1 MIFTIFKKE
10 LKDTLRDRRTL
21 MMMIVI
27 PVLIFPVIM
36 NVFMG
41 ISSSYQEEAATKSL
55 QIGVINPDHVLI
67 DELKNIPAAMGK
79 KDVIIYKDTTAM
91 LADLKKDSIQ
101 LGFYT
106 QNDFSKMLTEKNPAN
121 VRVYF
126 NATDV
131 GMQERGEAYIKII
144 EEKAKKI
151 RYAELKLNEKEL
163 TPIVTEYKNIASD
176 KEMIGKLAGGI
187 LPYIFIAFGFIGCM
201 YPAIDLFTG
210 EKERGTIETL
220 LTTPIARWQI
230 LFGKMG
236 VVVLSGLMASISAL
250 FGLYLSIEVF
260 KMVEDPELLA
270 IIHSILSPGFI
281 LMLFGLLFPL
291 TIFFAGVMIPIA
303 IHAKSFK
310 EAQSIITPLNIV
322 MVLPAMVGFFPGIE
336 LNGVTACIPVV
347 NVVLATKEL
356 IAGTLDIG
364 LLSLSFIVMIL
375 LALTA
380 VFISYKRFDKETNV
394 ITEIKI
400 FDVIFGTYL
409 HEERQL

>member
-27 PVLIFPVIM
+27 PVLLFPIIM
-36 NVFMG
+36 NVFVG
-41 ISSSYQEEAATKSL
+41 ISSSFQEEAATKAL
-55 QIGVINPDHVLI
+55 KIGVVSTDKTVVQ
-67 DELKNIPAAMGK
+67 EFEGIPAAFGK
-79 KDVIIYKDTTAM
+79 KEIVVYKDTNA
-91 LADLKKDSIQ
+91 LISDLNKDSIQ
-101 LGFYT
+101 LGVYSSGEFSSLLNAQKSASIVMFY
-106 QNDFSKMLTEKNPAN
+106 
-121 VRVYF
+121 

-131 GMQERGEAYIKII
+131 GMNERAEAYMNFIQ
-144 EEKAKKI
+144 EKAKKT
-151 RYAELKLNEKEL
+151 RYAEMKLDEQKL
-163 TPIVTEYKNIASD
+163 TPVIAEYRNIASD

-220 LTTPIARWQI
+220 LTTPVARWQI

-236 VVVLSGLMASISAL
+236 VVVLSGLMASLSAL
-250 FGLYLSIEVF
+250 IGLYLSIEVF
-260 KMVEDPELLA
+260 KLVEDKELLS
-270 IIHSILSPGFI
+270 IIHSILSPGFV

-303 IHAKSFK
+303 IYAKSFK
-310 EAQSIITPLNIV
+310 EAQSIITPLNII

-336 LNGVTACIPVV
+336 LNGITACIPVV

-356 IAGTLDIG
+356 IAGTLDSI
-364 LLSLSFIVMIL
+364 LLALSFIVMLL

-394 ITEIKI
+394 
-400 FDVIFGTYL
+400 VM
-409 HEERQL
+409 